1 MLLNSDELCRSV
13 ILIQEQTEQKSLK
26 LRVRFSGET
35 SESLL
40 PVKDLYF
47 DDHHESVVLV
57 IDDPNAVIS
66 L

>member
-1 MLLNSDELCRSV
+1 MLLNSDELCQYVTS
-13 ILIQEQTEQKSLK
+13 IQEQTEQKSLK
-26 LRVRFSGET
+26 LCVKFSGKT
-35 SESLL
+35 SENLL

-47 DDHHESVVLV
+47 DDHHNSVVLV

>member
-13 ILIQEQTEQKSLK
+13 ILIQEKTEQKSLK

-40 PVKDLYF
+40 LVKDLYF
-47 DDHHESVVLV
+47 DDHHNSVVLV

>member
-1 MLLNSDELCRSV
+1 MLLNSDELCRFV

-26 LRVRFSGET
+26 LCVKFSGKT
-35 SESLL
+35 SENPL

-47 DDHHESVVLV
+47 DDHHNRVVLV
-57 IDDPNAVIS
+57 IDDPNAIIS